1 MNTTV
6 VFIIFNRPDIT
17 AKVFEVIRQVKPAK
31 LLVIADG
38 YRSDFPDDVEQC
50 AATRKIIEQVDWDC
64 KILKNYAEK
73 NLGAKIRIA
82 TGLNWVFQQVEEAII
97 LEDDCLP
104 HPTFFA
110 YCEELLDKYRH
121 DQRIMTISGNNFQFG
136 RRRTEDSYYFSRY
149 PLIWGWA
156 TWRRAW
162 QQYDLDMKQWVAI
175 KNNNWLQD
183 ILNDSTAVRYWTEIF
198 QTCYEGKINTWDYP
212 WTLTSW
218 LQNGLNI
225 LPNVNLV
232 SNIGFSTGAANTK
245 DIYSPFANHPAQA
258 MEFPLQHPEFM
269 IRDAQADKFTQQTQ
283 FHLSLIYRL
292 KRKIKQILHKS
303 YFRLLKTS

>member
-1 MNTTV
+1 MNTAV
-6 VFIIFNRPDIT
+6 AFIIFNKPDTT
-17 AKVFEVIRQVKPAK
+17 AKVFEVIRQVKPPK

-38 YRSDFPDDVEQC
+38 PRQQYPQDVEKC
-50 AATRKIIEQVDWDC
+50 AAAN
-64 KILKNYAEK
+64 KILDKIDWNCQVIKNSSDI
-73 NLGAKIRIA
+73 NLGCKQRIV

-136 RRRTEDSYYFSRY
+136 RRRTEYSYYFSRY

-162 QQYDLDMKQWVAI
+162 QQYDIEMQHWLAI
-175 KNNNWLQD
+175 RDDNWLQD
-183 ILNDSTAVRYWTEIF
+183 ILDDATAVRYWQKIF
-198 QTCYEGKINTWDYP
+198 QNCYQGNIDSWAFL

-218 LQNGLNI
+218 LQNGLTI
-225 LPNVNLV
+225 LPNINLV
-232 SNIGFSTGAANTK
+232 SNIGFSTEAANTR
-245 DIYSPFANHPAQA
+245 DIYSPFANHPTQA
-258 MEFPLQHPEFM
+258 MEFPIKHPEFM

-283 FHLSLIYRL
+283 FHLSLISHL
-292 KRKIKQILHKS
+292 KSLVKKK
-303 YFRLLKTS
+303 LLFFS